1 MAQEIG
7 DLAEAI
13 AALRAGLEAALA
25 EGRGRDV
32 QFGLGDVELTLQ
44 LVADKHAGGKI
55 GWSVLG
61 ADAGGKSERTH
72 SVKLMLQPRYR
83 QPDGTYSD
91 EFTIADESDYPTV
104 GWLSDGQRADG
115 NSTGVESEAPSG
127 TTFAETIMALTGL
140 GE

>member
-7 DLAEAI
+7 DLAEAV
-13 AALRAGLEAALA
+13 ASLRAGLEAALA
-25 EGRGRDV
+25 EGQGRDV

-72 SVKLMLQPRYR
+72 LVKLVLKPRLR
-83 QPDGTYSD
+83 QEDGSFS
-91 EFTIADESDYPTV
+91 EQGRIADEAEETPNV
-104 GWLSDGQRADG
+104 GIRR
-115 NSTGVESEAPSG
+115 T
-127 TTFAETIMALTGL
+127 
-140 GE
+140 

>member
-7 DLAEAI
+7 DLAEAV
-13 AALRAGLEAALA
+13 ASLRAGLEAALA
-25 EGRGRDV
+25 EGQGRDV

-72 SVKLMLQPRYR
+72 LVKLVLKPRLR
-83 QPDGTYSD
+83 QEDGSFS
-91 EFTIADESDYPTV
+91 EQGRIADEAEETPNV
-104 GWLSDGQRADG
+104 GIRRPGWS
-115 NSTGVESEAPSG
+115 PSSRKRIPAGRRSALG
-127 TTFAETIMALTGL
+127 TCWMRHAS
-140 GE
+140 